1 VATQKQIEANR
12 RNAQLSA
19 GPKTEEGKRISSM
32 NRLTTGLDA
41 ESQFVLG
48 ESREEFALLQTE
60 WYDYHPPA
68 NPEERFQLDK
78 LIRCEWLQ
86 RRFFRIDAQ
95 VTEYQSMLVERAT
108 GYELGEAFSK
118 ASLIFG
124 RLQRRVDAVEKA
136 RTAARAELDRLI
148 AARPAPQPQ
157 QTKTETSQ
165 LGSFRGFEESDTDAD
180 IERKIEEFLHAQYLA
195 SRAQDPA
202 QDREEDE
209 NLD

>member
-1 VATQKQIEANR
+1 MATQKQIDANR
-12 RNAQLSA
+12 RNAQLST
-19 GPKTEEGKRISSM
+19 GPKTEEGKKISSM

-41 ESQFVLG
+41 DSQFVLG
-48 ESREEFALLQTE
+48 ESREDFAQLQTE
-60 WYDYHPPA
+60 WYDYHQPA

-95 VTEYQSMLVERAT
+95 ITEYQSMLVERAT

-124 RLQRRVDAVEKA
+124 RLQRRIDAIEKA

-148 AARPAPQPQ
+148 AARPVPEPQ
-157 QTKTETSQ
+157 QTKPQTPQ
-165 LGSFRGFEESDTDAD
+165 LGSFLNLEKSGDDAT
-180 IERKIEEFLHAQYLA
+180 IEMKIEQYL
-195 SRAQDPA
+195 
-202 QDREEDE
+202 EED
-209 NLD
+209 LG

>member
-1 VATQKQIEANR
+1 VQVATQKQIDANR
-12 RNAQLSA
+12 RNAQLST

-60 WYDYHPPA
+60 WYDFHVPA

-78 LIRCEWLQ
+78 LIRCEWLL
-86 RRFFRIDAQ
+86 RRYFRIDAQ
-95 VTEYQSMLVERAT
+95 LTDYQSMLVERAT

-124 RLQRRVDAVEKA
+124 RLQRRVDAIEKA
-136 RTAARAELDRLI
+136 RTAAATELERLKKLPPPPQPKQTTDLTEQL
-148 AARPAPQPQ
+148 ASFLKPPAPTPNPNEFPQ
-157 QTKTETSQ
+157 HPR
-165 LGSFRGFEESDTDAD
+165 LRGAGD
-180 IERKIEEFLHAQYLA
+180 LVA
-195 SRAQDPA
+195 SAL
-202 QDREEDE
+202 REEDLS
-209 NLD
+209 NS

>member
-1 VATQKQIEANR
+1 MATPKQIEANR
-12 RNAQLSA
+12 RNAQLST

-32 NRLTTGLDA
+32 NGLKTGLDS

-60 WYDYHPPA
+60 WYDFHPPA

-86 RRFFRIDAQ
+86 HRYFRIDAQ

-124 RLQRRVDAVEKA
+124 RLQRRVDAIEKA
-136 RTAARAELDRLI
+136 RTAARKELDRLI
-148 AARPAPQPQ
+148 AARPAPEPQ
-157 QTKTETSQ
+157 QTKPETPKM
-165 LGSFRGFEESDTDAD
+165 GSFFNLEESDDDAT
-180 IERKIEEFLHAQYLA
+180 IERKIEEYLHSLNRPGDADLG
-195 SRAQDPA
+195 
-202 QDREEDE
+202 
-209 NLD
+209 

>member
-1 VATQKQIEANR
+1 
-12 RNAQLSA
+12 
-19 GPKTEEGKRISSM
+19 M

-78 LIRCEWLQ
+78 LIRCEWFQ

-124 RLQRRVDAVEKA
+124 RLQRRIDAIEKA

-157 QTKTETSQ
+157 QTKPETPQ
-165 LGSFRGFEESDTDAD
+165 LGSFLQTPLPTPNPDEFPQDQRLRGAGDLDRPPCGA
-180 IERKIEEFLHAQYLA
+180 A
-195 SRAQDPA
+195 SLVAGAFP
-202 QDREEDE
+202 EEDLS
-209 NLD
+209 NS

>member
-12 RNAQLSA
+12 RNAQLST

-32 NRLTTGLDA
+32 NHFKTGLDS

-60 WYDYHPPA
+60 WYDFHAPI
-68 NPEERFQLDK
+68 NPEERYQVDK

-86 RRFFRIDAQ
+86 RRYFRIDAQ

-124 RLQRRVDAVEKA
+124 RL
-136 RTAARAELDRLI
+136 
-148 AARPAPQPQ
+148 
-157 QTKTETSQ
+157 
-165 LGSFRGFEESDTDAD
+165 
-180 IERKIEEFLHAQYLA
+180 
-195 SRAQDPA
+195 
-202 QDREEDE
+202 
-209 NLD
+209 

>member
-12 RNAQLSA
+12 RNAQLST

-78 LIRCEWLQ
+78 LIRFEWLQ

-124 RLQRRVDAVEKA
+124 RLQRRIDAIEKA

-148 AARPAPQPQ
+148 AARPVPQSQ
-157 QTKTETSQ
+157 QTKPQTPQ
-165 LGSFRGFEESDTDAD
+165 LGSFLKLAAHDLQLPQNLMNTRAGEVASDV
-180 IERKIEEFLHAQYLA
+180 
-195 SRAQDPA
+195 
-202 QDREEDE
+202 REEDLS
-209 NLD
+209 NS

>member
-1 VATQKQIEANR
+1 
-12 RNAQLSA
+12 
-19 GPKTEEGKRISSM
+19 M
-32 NRLTTGLDA
+32 NGLKTGLDS

-60 WYDYHPPA
+60 WYEYHPPA

-118 ASLIFG
+118 ARLIFG
-124 RLQRRVDAVEKA
+124 RLQRRIDTTEKA
-136 RTAARAELDRLI
+136 RTVARTELDRLI
-148 AARPAPQPQ
+148 AARPAAPAPQATPPPPQ
-157 QTKTETSQ
+157 SEKTSPQAQETKEQTPQ
-165 LGSFRGFEESDTDAD
+165 
-180 IERKIEEFLHAQYLA
+180 LA
-195 SRAQDPA
+195 SFLKIPYQDPEA
-202 QDREEDE
+202 GATPLRNREPSRVPESW
-209 NLD
+209 NRKL